1 MMGVVASVV
10 VGIALLVAGVMK
22 VAARDRWPAEAVAM
36 GAPRFAVPVVPW
48 LEIGLG
54 ASMATV
60 VAREVTGVLA
70 AMLFAVFTVLIVVNL
85 ARGRRPACACF
96 GALTARPLGWVHVA
110 RNLALVALALISAL

>member
-1 MMGVVASVV
+1 MGVVASVV
-10 VGIALLVAGVMK
+10 VGITLLVAGVMK

-36 GAPRFAVPVVPW
+36 GTPRYVVPVVPW

-70 AMLFAVFTVLIVVNL
+70 AMLFAAFTVLIVVNL

-110 RNLALVALALISAL
+110 RNLALVTLALISAL

>member
-1 MMGVVASVV
+1 MGVVASVV

-54 ASMATV
+54 ASMTTV

-70 AMLFAVFTVLIVVNL
+70 AVLFAAFTVLIVVNL
-85 ARGRRPACACF
+85 TRGRRPACACF